1 MMRLDMKDETLI
13 EECRNG
19 NRQAFGELV
28 TKYQSLVYGLCY
40 SMVGNFADAQD
51 LSQEIFLKA
60 FVNLYQLRE
69 PSKFGQWLNRLANNM
84 CKMWLRKNRQR
95 FVPIESLNQEQ
106 LISQQNDM
114 REHEMESMHDSLQ
127 KAINSL
133 SHKNRLAFVLYYMNG
148 KTCKEVSEFLGVS
161 VDVIKSRLSQAR
173 KLMRKELITMA
184 QEKLEGE
191 KLPEDFKGKIL
202 KITDDWVAKY
212 TSEEFVLGLAAVGE
226 VADENFW
233 EGTTIHLFYLSEGE
247 KFVIGPDR
255 GTFVTPLRASVEQL
269 ERMTKSV
276 ENFCDT
282 FTGVDGELGI
292 FIPDLL
298 YECQIYYDPQKLLAK
313 YKKHVRGMRLSP
325 DVTELL
331 AQKRLDEAKKLIGKH
346 EQAIAVEDYASAIW
360 HLQCASVETAKGI
373 LERNKVIVPFATFRA
388 FPNFLR
394 QRADELKIQDVY
406 QKFVHINRLGKDRK
420 YAEDLIYEVELLMRT
435 EFFDMTKLTRELR
448 EEPPKTV
455 IPNVSQNSV
464 KQAMSIGGG
473 WTETFFLFK
482 FIFQPVI
489 EIDRY
494 DDAVFSMRDWL
505 IRGMAF
511 MMPFL
516 FESLLTGEDI
526 THDRPDFMK
535 AMKSF
540 KHPDSSIYDRLLKIY
555 DLEDANEERA
565 IETHR
570 MVEEM
575 MKYLQVS

>member
-1 MMRLDMKDETLI
+1 MKDETLI

-69 PSKFGQWLNRLANNM
+69 PSKFGRWLNRLANNM

-95 FVPIESLNQEQ
+95 FVSIESLNQEQ

-114 REHEMESMHDSLQ
+114 REHEVESMHDSLQ

-148 KTCKEVSEFLGVS
+148 KSCKEVSEFLGVS
-161 VDVIKSRLSQAR
+161 VDVVKSRLSQAR
-173 KLMRKELITMA
+173 KHLRKELITMM
-184 QEKLEGE
+184 QEKLERE

-202 KITDDWVAKY
+202 KITDDWVARY

-233 EGTTIHLFYLSEGE
+233 EGTTIHLLYLSEGE
-247 KFVIGPDR
+247 KFVIGGPDR

-269 ERMTKSV
+269 ERMTESV

-282 FTGVDGELGI
+282 FDEEFGP

-313 YKKHVRGMRLSP
+313 YKKHVRNIRLSP
-325 DVTELL
+325 EVTELL
-331 AQKRLDEAKKLIGKH
+331 AQKRLDGAKKLIEKY

-360 HLQCASVETAKGI
+360 HLQCASERIAKGI
-373 LERNKVIVPFATFRA
+373 LEKNKVIVPFATFRA
-388 FPNFLR
+388 FPDFLR

-420 YAEDLIYEVELLMRT
+420 YAEDLIYEVELLMKA
-435 EFFDMTKLTRELR
+435 EFFDMAKLRMELR

-455 IPNVSQNSV
+455 IPNLSQKSV
-464 KQAMSIGGG
+464 EQAISIGMG
-473 WTETFFLFK
+473 WMETHFLFK

-489 EIDRY
+489 ESGRY

-505 IRGMAF
+505 MTEMAF
-511 MMPFL
+511 EMPFL

-555 DLEDANEERA
+555 DLEDASEERA
-565 IETHR
+565 TETYK
-570 MVEEM
+570 MVKEM
-575 MKYLQVS
+575 MEYLQDL